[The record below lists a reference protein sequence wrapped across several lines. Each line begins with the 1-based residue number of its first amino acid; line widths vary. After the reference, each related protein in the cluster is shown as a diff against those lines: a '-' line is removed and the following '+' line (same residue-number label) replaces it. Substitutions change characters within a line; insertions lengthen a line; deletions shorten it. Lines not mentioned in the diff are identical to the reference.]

1 MAPYEAIII
10 AAVQCTDVHIPE
22 SYPERSERMRELTP
36 TGFLKLEGRA

>member
-10 AAVQCTDVHIPE
+10 AAVQCTDVHILE
-22 SYPERSERMRELTP
+22 SYPQRSERMRELTP